1 MEYERT
7 EDGQIQAAFASRIGQ
22 ILLQY
27 EQFCVGLPES
37 QRFEAT
43 LAVSL
48 LQTMLTSSL
57 EALEARRSKALN
69 AGAGRSLLDDPA
81 QFGLNPGC
89 ILQSWSSARA
99 LTYWDVFKCLRN
111 ALSHPG
117 TQGNSRYERTGFTS
131 DQSGSASVTAY
142 VFTQSPWVNSKGS
155 ALTPTYAP
163 KGRDIDSKRQLEE
176 HARNWGDKNA
186 VKDLVVLKDAA
197 GFWRVH
203 RDDEPFVPV
212 LQLRLGVVQLRTLT
226 LVLSDLLSEAVNV
239 KAGAPA

>member
-155 ALTPTYAP
+155 ALLPRFAP
-163 KGRDIDSKRQLEE
+163 KGRDADSKVNLEKLAQDWASN
-176 HARNWGDKNA
+176 HAVEG
-186 VKDLVVLKDAA
+186 LVVCHDDL

-203 RDDEPFVPV
+203 RNDEPFLPV
-212 LQLRLGVVQLRTLT
+212 LQLRLGVQQLRTLT
-226 LVLSDLLSEAVNV
+226 LILIDHLAETLQA
-239 KAGAPA
+239 KAGVAA